1 MLVDL
6 NISALNLRQGKI
18 SYTPVKDQSSI
29 CSFKSVIIKFVPHG
43 AINSFVTRIF
53 MVDACELSVLPSTIS
68 TPKIR
73 VVFQEMESGDGIG
86 TLETDPKANGFMS
99 NINKDDEV
107 SDSGDAVKADGDS
120 SVDEPKVTEVDYP
133 GEGNE
138 GSESAT
144 AIKDFSLP
152 EKSGS
157 DRGDQLKKAQ
167 KEQGGQNGHSKE
179 FQKKKHVLSQSL
191 SFPSKGHLGSSLRKG
206 ATVMRQ
212 PKDSSSITNGV
223 LPAKKTSLAA
233 AHGSRRSL
241 PKKTGSLDATVN
253 GTETGDGS
261 TPCGRKGAISCF
273 SFRLDERAEKR
284 KEFFTKL
291 EEKNH
296 AKEMEKTNLQAR
308 SKENQEAEIRRLR
321 KSLTFKATPMPNFYQ
336 EPGPP
341 KVELKKIPPTRARS
355 PKLGRHKASV
365 AASDIHSEASLSCGS
380 PCLTPSST
388 KLNEAAATNR
398 GNSTSNN
405 PTQKSLPKLPSQ
417 KPKVV
422 ATELKSVATKTKIS
436 NSKIKVKK
444 AEVEG
449 SSNNPIKFSPETS
462 AVMELVLE
470 NRVEEDDPIL
480 NSSGTGIS
488 SLEVSVRG

>member
-1 MLVDL
+1 
-6 NISALNLRQGKI
+6 
-18 SYTPVKDQSSI
+18 
-29 CSFKSVIIKFVPHG
+29 
-43 AINSFVTRIF
+43 
-53 MVDACELSVLPSTIS
+53 
-68 TPKIR
+68 
-73 VVFQEMESGDGIG
+73 MESGDGIELEPENG

-107 SDSGDAVKADGDS
+107 SYSGDAVQADGDS

-144 AIKDFSLP
+144 AIKDFSLS

-179 FQKKKHVLSQSL
+179 FQKKRHVLSQSL

-212 PKDSSSITNGV
+212 PKDSSSITNGLLSSISICTGV
-223 LPAKKTSLAA
+223 LPAKKTSSAA

-253 GTETGDGS
+253 GTETGESIDEYTKPFRHLFSVKNNDDVHS
-261 TPCGRKGAISCF
+261 TTFYLFMLGAISCF

-365 AASDIHSEASLSCGS
+365 AASDIPSEASMSCGS

-398 GNSTSNN
+398 GNSTSNI

-422 ATELKSVATKTKIS
+422 ATELKSVATKTKFS

-449 SSNNPIKFSPETS
+449 SSNNPIKSSPETS

-488 SLEVSVRG
+488 SLEVSVQC